1 MRYLLD
7 TSILCKRDSYSKAR
21 AWILAHHPQI
31 ALLRQ
36 YFAVAE
42 ISTRGI
48 ERLSPGPR
56 RNELENFLN
65 ELISDFPVL
74 PFDMECAAA
83 WARYVERA
91 GRPVP
96 IIDSLIAGIALPYH
110 LELVT
115 ENERDF
121 PNLDLINAL
130 E

>member
-1 MRYLLD
+1 VRYLLD
-7 TSILCKRDSYSKAR
+7 TSILCKRDSYAKAR
-21 AWILAHHPQI
+21 AWILAHHLQI
-31 ALLRQ
+31 ALPV
-36 YFAVAE
+36 FAVAE
-42 ISTRGI
+42 IQRGI

-96 IIDSLIAGIALPYH
+96 IIDSLIAGIALAYH

-121 PNLDLINAL
+121 PNLDLINPL